1 MKFNLLPSSEI
12 EKLRL
17 NEQIIR
23 DTASQVIKDF
33 ASFGMEVT
41 FPDELS
47 MAYETLFKQLK
58 IIIAEF
64 LEREPEKL
72 SALLYH
78 IDLDENKMKSW
89 PGLFT
94 GHEFICDMILEREFL
109 KVLTR
114 HYFKSQS
121 SSSLTD

>member
-1 MKFNLLPSSEI
+1 MKLNLLSDTEI

-33 ASFGMEVT
+33 ASFGMEVS
-41 FPDELS
+41 FPEELS
-47 MAYETLFKQLK
+47 LAYETLFQQLK
-58 IIIAEF
+58 IIIAEL
-64 LEREPEKL
+64 LESEPEKL

-78 IDLDENKMKSW
+78 IDLDENKLKSA
-89 PGLFT
+89 PELFS
-94 GHEFICDMILEREFL
+94 GHEFICDMVLEREFL

-114 HYFKSQS
+114 YYFKNLSKKA
-121 SSSLTD
+121 